1 MVGIRERQVFKIW
14 VNIVLIALI
23 KNAPL
28 EYQQL
33 SIKFAQTLLY
43 ILVGYVCLASCNP
56 REAFLLK
63 CCPLSKFCAG
73 KPVHLLFIK
82 EKLMPT
88 VLIKKEL
95 VNNS

>member
-1 MVGIRERQVFKIW
+1 MFKIW

-56 REAFLLK
+56 REAFLL
-63 CCPLSKFCAG
+63 L
-73 KPVHLLFIK
+73 IK
-82 EKLMPT
+82 EKFMPT